1 MTSVA
6 ITGYASLDYVVR
18 LDRTP
23 VADTTATILAR
34 PPEWPRIGGSPAY
47 VASAMVAAG
56 VAASPISWVGADAD
70 GTFYRDAL
78 ARRGVNAEGVAIR
91 TGRTPICI
99 LAYQP
104 DGGCHCFYHPLAQ
117 APRLDEHQLE
127 LIVQA
132 QWVCLT
138 VGPVDAT
145 RQALAATD
153 RDARL
158 VWAVKA
164 DSRAVPPDLAAAIA
178 ARADI
183 IAASRGEAAFVA
195 AALASAG
202 PSAKPRLMAETRG
215 ADGVAVTRDGEVS
228 LFPIEPVA
236 VEDTTGAGDTF
247 LGGFLAALVAGD
259 ERLEDAVA
267 AGAKAAR
274 AMLVARE
281 TTSAQAPGRA

>member
-1 MTSVA
+1 MTGVA

-23 VADTTATILAR
+23 VADTTATIFSR
-34 PPEWPRIGGSPAY
+34 PPEWPRLGGSPAY

-56 VAASPISWVGADAD
+56 VGASPISWVGGDAD

-78 ARRGVNAEGVAIR
+78 ARRGVNAEGVAVR

-104 DGGCHCFYHPLAQ
+104 DGGCQCFYHPLAE

-153 RDARL
+153 PNAKL

-164 DSRAVPPDLAAAIA
+164 DPRAVPPDLAAAIA
-178 ARADI
+178 ERADI
-183 IAASRGEAAFVA
+183 VAASRGEAAFVA
-195 AALASAG
+195 AALAAAG
-202 PSAKPRLMAETRG
+202 PSRRRRLVVETRG
-215 ADGVAVTRDGEVS
+215 SEGVAATRDGETF
-228 LFPIEPVA
+228 LFPVEPVA
-236 VEDTTGAGDTF
+236 AEDTTGAGDTF
-247 LGGFLAALVAGD
+247 LGGFLAALVGGED
-259 ERLEDAVA
+259 RLEKAVA
-267 AGAKAAR
+267 AGARAAR
-274 AMLVARE
+274 AMLVGRAE
-281 TTSAQAPGRA
+281 TTEKGERT